1 MEALTQLI
9 SELSGDT
16 SFITSEAAIDA
27 LIDRALG
34 RKFNRA
40 LLNRCLAADDA
51 QDGEGEVAGPAD
63 PLRYWSHLFAAEE
76 VVEEIDYEDDPEVEE
91 AIEEHERE
99 FPTP

>member
-63 PLRYWSHLFAAEE
+63 PAVLVTSLRRRGSRRR
-76 VVEEIDYEDDPEVEE
+76 D
-91 AIEEHERE
+91 
-99 FPTP
+99 